1 MLILLFLMLSL
12 MREVKGVE
20 ATLAKDI
27 NLLSIQTIHIHAS
40 RSIYPSCADMLS
52 GFKITTITPLEK

>member
-1 MLILLFLMLSL
+1 